1 MARVC
6 GKNESSVREVMK
18 NKEKIR
24 ASFSVA
30 PHTAEVIAI
39 ARDIVNDGEK
49 ILKFLDGKT

>member
-6 GKNESSVREVMK
+6 GKNESSVREEMK